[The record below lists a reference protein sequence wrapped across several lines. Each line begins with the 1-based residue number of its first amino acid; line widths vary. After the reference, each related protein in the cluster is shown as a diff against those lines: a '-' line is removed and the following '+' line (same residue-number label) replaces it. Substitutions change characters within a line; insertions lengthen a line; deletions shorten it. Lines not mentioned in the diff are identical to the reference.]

1 MKTTLTLLRS
11 LALVLSVVLSTS
23 SFAAPIYID
32 PRDFNAKCDGDS
44 SGDDQ
49 TALSS
54 ALAAAIAAKVSFY
67 VPGICVFSG
76 TLTVSGPVTVFGAGT
91 KISALAAKSA
101 TQGMI
106 SVTTTDSVIFRD
118 LAISS
123 TVPKTGGFGIKFE
136 PANSQQNDN
145 SIIENVRFQFQWN
158 GLLFQKAAYWTV
170 RNSRFTEVPEYATSI
185 VVRNSTSPDSGD
197 SLIDNVVFSGGST
210 QTHISYQS
218 SGGLKIKSCKFLR
231 GVSAVDANLQAS
243 SGILMIQGNSCDQ
256 PTGSCFSITT
266 APGVDFNEILI
277 SDNHLLGQPS
287 NALIYWNQ
295 GSGTTGRGI
304 ISGNFLHQLGGTNNM
319 INVASAGNGNVLVA
333 TNTLVGLPNGGVGI
347 NIGANCV
354 DCMVGVNLLEGVSL
368 SNASA
373 TTPHINMQ
381 VGTLPSIAFRVTPDL
396 MLLLAKG
403 VVVPDALS
411 FNVVNQDVSANRK
424 AEIRSTYTQWT
435 AGGHN

>member
-1 MKTTLTLLRS
+1 MKTTLILSTS
-11 LALVLSVVLSTS
+11 LVLILGVVLSTW

-32 PRDFNAKCDGDS
+32 PRNAPYNAACNAS
-44 SGDDQ
+44 TDDQ

-54 ALAAAIAAKVSFY
+54 ALAAAIAAKVSLY

-91 KISALAAKSA
+91 EISALAAKSA
-101 TQGMI
+101 NQGMI
-106 SVTTTDSVIFRD
+106 SVTTTASVIFRD

-136 PANSQQNDN
+136 PANSDQNNN
-145 SIIENVRFQFQWN
+145 SIIENVRFQFQWS

-170 RNSRFTEVPEYATSI
+170 RNSRFTDIPEYAISI
-185 VVRNSTSPDSGD
+185 VVRNTASPDSGD
-197 SLIDNVVFSGGST
+197 SLIDNVLFAGGST

-231 GVSAVDANLQAS
+231 GLSAVDANLQAS

-256 PTGSCFSITT
+256 PAGSCFSITT
-266 APGVDFNEILI
+266 APGVDFNQILI

-295 GSGTTGRGI
+295 SSGTTGRGV
-304 ISGNFLHQLGGTNNM
+304 ISGNFLNQLGGTNNM
-319 INVASAGNGNVLVA
+319 INIASAGNGNVLVA

-354 DCMVGVNLLEGVSL
+354 DCMVGLNLLEGVSL

-381 VGTLPSIAFRVTPDL
+381 VGTSPSIAFRVTPDL

-411 FNVVNQDVSANRK
+411 LNVVNQDNSANRK
-424 AEIRSTYTQWT
+424 AEIRATYTQWT